1 MILTVNV
8 VRSERNSTCRQ
19 RLVCCSDILCL
30 RMKNFCFASIGTA
43 TTMVLCGCNVHFGS
57 IASYSSSD
65 LKSKTNLVETAAISA
80 SVKSLEVVNAFGSV
94 RIIGSDGAAAPGWT
108 QKLEVRAKT
117 EADLQMATNFVC
129 HAELD
134 GDHLKLIVATP
145 NISEPHS
152 FTSDL
157 EIAVPKSVAVKMRN
171 QYGRS
176 DIKDINSNVEA
187 ASQFGEM
194 HVGDI
199 SGTVRAETSYGSMVI
214 GRTGAAKLRNSFGA
228 IDATEIRGS
237 LEAETSYGPLDA
249 RDIDGTVK
257 AHNQFGRVRV
267 EKAGQ
272 ADLKTSYGDLSAK
285 QIKGDALLI
294 NRFGRVDADDITG
307 SVKAETSY
315 GPMDVAGPGTDFIC
329 DNQFGSVS
337 VRATS
342 AVSNLEAHTS
352 YARLEV
358 RLPSSVK
365 PFVQARTSYGD
376 IDSDFPMIVKPHG
389 KDIPA
394 AELPSGPRV
403 DLRNQNGNIRVVR
416 E

>member
-1 MILTVNV
+1 
-8 VRSERNSTCRQ
+8 
-19 RLVCCSDILCL
+19 
-30 RMKNFCFASIGTA
+30 
-43 TTMVLCGCNVHFGS
+43 MVLCGCNFHIGTNVSF
-57 IASYSSSD
+57 SSGD
-65 LKSKTNLVETAAISA
+65 LKSKTNLVETAAIPA
-80 SVKSLEVVNAFGSV
+80 SVKSLEVVNAFGNV
-94 RIIGSDGAAAPGWT
+94 RIIGSDGAAETGWT

-117 EADLQMATNFVC
+117 DAALQMATNFVC
-129 HAELD
+129 RAELD
-134 GDHLKLIVATP
+134 GDHLKLIVSTP

-152 FTSDL
+152 FQSEL
-157 EIAVPKSVAVKMRN
+157 EISIPKSVSVKMRN

-176 DIKDINSNVEA
+176 DIKDINSTVDA

-194 HVGDI
+194 RLGDI

-228 IDATEIRGS
+228 IDAAEIRGS

-294 NRFGRVDADDITG
+294 NRFGRVDANDITG

-315 GPMDVAGPGTDFIC
+315 GPMDIAGPGTNFIC
-329 DNQFGSVS
+329 DNQFGSLS

-342 AVSNLEAHTS
+342 SVSNLEAHTS
-352 YARLEV
+352 YAKLEV

-365 PFVQARTSYGD
+365 PFVQAHTSYGD

-389 KDIPA
+389 KGIPA
-394 AELPSGPRV
+394 DDSPSGPRV